1 MGLTRKTKNAG
12 NTVHELAQK
21 KNNVVD
27 VYPSTINKQKKKNA
41 GTDTQKFK
49 RCWYKKRGGRKSH
62 EKGGVTHLSNLER
75 RF

>member
-1 MGLTRKTKNAG
+1 MSSMYILRRLTN
-12 NTVHELAQK
+12 
-21 KNNVVD
+21 
-27 VYPSTINKQKKKNA
+27 KKNA